1 MYTLAIMDALAGT
14 YLALKKC
21 LVAADTT
28 CDPLRGFA
36 KIQSSQASAAKYE
49 SIGPHRSQTRPI
61 EIKFIDCINRTFE
74 VLKPRHR
81 CGQNETSSSSSTA
94 TAAKLR
100 GAAPA
105 DAPASHER
113 LQF

>member
-36 KIQSSQASAAKYE
+36 KQTHSSQLLSGTDLHFDCWQAN
-49 SIGPHRSQTRPI
+49 RSQ
-61 EIKFIDCINRTFE
+61 KSCKIN
-74 VLKPRHR
+74 
-81 CGQNETSSSSSTA
+81 
-94 TAAKLR
+94 KLNNTDR
-100 GAAPA
+100 IQQKKR
-105 DAPASHER
+105 DR
-113 LQF
+113 

>member
-36 KIQSSQASAAKYE
+36 KIQSSQASAAKLKHW
-49 SIGPHRSQTRPI
+49 SSQKPSQTHRNQI
-61 EIKFIDCINRTFE
+61 IDCINRTFE
-74 VLKPRHR
+74 VL
-81 CGQNETSSSSSTA
+81 QA
-94 TAAKLR
+94 
-100 GAAPA
+100 AAPLWA
-105 DAPASHER
+105 K
-113 LQF
+113 

>member
-36 KIQSSQASAAKYE
+36 KIQSSQASAAKCE
-49 SIGPHRSQTRPI
+49 ALELT
-61 EIKFIDCINRTFE
+61 EA
-74 VLKPRHR
+74 KPD
-81 CGQNETSSSSSTA
+81 
-94 TAAKLR
+94 
-100 GAAPA
+100 P
-105 DAPASHER
+105 
-113 LQF
+113 